1 MKLSDRIRP
10 GVECAPWVYDEVCCL
25 EAERD
30 VLLADRAMYS
40 TTLKTSESLLGCE
53 HFGEIPQEISGLQ
66 AERDQLRAELAELR
80 PLLMA
85 ACWYVR
91 TTNEPLAEAI
101 DAALAAD
108 GGAEDV

>member
-1 MKLSDRIRP
+1 MDYLIRRLQEAGKRIDAEACFTAADTIIR
-10 GVECAPWVYDEVCCL
+10 L

-30 VLLADRAMYS
+30 RL
-40 TTLKTSESLLGCE
+40 E
-53 HFGEIPQEISGLQ
+53 

-108 GGAEDV
+108 GENNDDL